1 MNSPSITLN
10 DGNRIPQFGLGVFL
24 MPAKETKEHVAYAL
38 ANGYRHIDTA
48 AIYRNEREVG
58 AAITESGIPR
68 DEIFVTTKLWNNR
81 QTDAPAALAESLD
94 KLGLDHVD
102 LYLIH
107 WPTPDFDTYLQA
119 WHSLE
124 QLRADGLTRS
134 IGVSNFHQQHL
145 RRVIENSEVVPA
157 VNQIEVH
164 PSLGQFDLVDA
175 NTELGIATEAWS
187 PLGRRAD
194 LDDQVIAGIARRLER
209 TPAQV
214 ILRWHIQRGL
224 IVFPKSS
231 SPERLRENADIFD
244 FELTADDMQAIDAL
258 DAGNRVGPD
267 PETFNRR

>member
-1 MNSPSITLN
+1 MGIPTITLN
-10 DGNRIPQFGLGVFL
+10 DGNTIPQFGLGVYL
-24 MPAKETKEHVAYAL
+24 MSPAETQEHVEFAL

-58 AAITESGIPR
+58 RAISQSGITR
-68 DEIFVTTKLWNNR
+68 DELFVTTKLWNNR
-81 QTDAPAALAESLD
+81 QTDAAAALRESLE
-94 KLGLDHVD
+94 KLGLEHVD

-107 WPTPDFDTYLQA
+107 WPTPTFDTYVQA

-124 QLRADGLTRS
+124 MLRAEGLTRS

-145 RRVIENSEVVPA
+145 RRVIDESDVVPA

-164 PSLGQFDLVDA
+164 PSLPQFELVAFNDD
-175 NTELGIATEAWS
+175 LGIATEAWS

-194 LDDQVIAGIARRLER
+194 LDNGVIGRIADRLTR

-244 FELTADDMQAIDAL
+244 FELTGDDVLAIDAL
-258 DAGNRVGPD
+258 DADNRVGPN
-267 PETFNRR
+267 PERFNRR